1 MREILRE
8 AAWLFSQSETAS
20 VGQLK
25 DLGNWRARR
34 RDAWEFALFE
44 GRGAGALRD
53 SSRWRI
59 IPEFCLVI
67 VAIGGSRRLIGEKSP
82 PIAVFLKRE

>member
-1 MREILRE
+1 MG
-8 AAWLFSQSETAS
+8 AWGF
-20 VGQLK
+20 VP
-25 DLGNWRARR
+25 LG
-34 RDAWEFALFE
+34 

-82 PIAVFLKRE
+82 PIAAFLKRE

>member
-1 MREILRE
+1 MEGSG
-8 AAWLFSQSETAS
+8 AW
-20 VGQLK
+20 
-25 DLGNWRARR
+25 
-34 RDAWEFALFE
+34 
-44 GRGAGALRD
+44 ALRD

-82 PIAVFLKRE
+82 PIAAFLKRE

>member
-25 DLGNWRARR
+25 DLGNWRAKG
-34 RDAWEFALFE
+34 RDAWESDLFE
-44 GRGAGALRD
+44 GRGAGAPTYLLLLRAKG
-53 SSRWRI
+53 RGI
-59 IPEFCLVI
+59 
-67 VAIGGSRRLIGEKSP
+67 
-82 PIAVFLKRE
+82 